1 MKWKVVEMSLT
12 LQEQLVGISK
22 EIFKNN
28 SNIDAK
34 HIEIEM
40 NKEDKEHRVKKL
52 CGYYVHS
59 NINSEVAM
67 SNQINY
73 NKNNGGQQI
82 EVKQYEIWQVNLGE
96 GRNSIQGGIRPFL
109 ITSNML
115 STKYSPN
122 VSGCSITS
130 RLQKAKLPVHVE
142 LNDYEK
148 YGLKKKSIILA
159 ETLCQIDK
167 KTQLL
172 YKIGSIDDEDIM
184 DKVEEAI
191 RIQNARLKPK
201 TPLEKLDKKIQILI
215 EEKLEDIRSV
225 ERTITNIRRESLI
238 KHLMSEREVCLLSL
252 ERICN
257 KYNLDY
263 KDYYVMYRKEEEKI
277 VI

>member
-1 MKWKVVEMSLT
+1 MF
-12 LQEQLVGISK
+12 K
-22 EIFKNN
+22 ENN
-28 SNIDAK
+28 NIDAK
-34 HIEIEM
+34 HIDIKM

-67 SNQINY
+67 SNPINY

-122 VSGCSITS
+122 VRGCSITS

-201 TPLEKLDKKIQILI
+201 TPLEKLSQNAQDLIYDKLD
-215 EEKLEDIRSV
+215 DIRSI
-225 ERTITNIRRESLI
+225 ERTICNIINDDENDDESL
-238 KHLMSEREVCLLSL
+238 KNLKDNLYGQRECYLASL
-252 ERICN
+252 ERICK
-257 KYNLDY
+257 KYDLDY
-263 KDYYVMYRKEEEKI
+263 RDYYTMYKKEKPNERI
-277 VI
+277 VV